1 MDNLHNRLKVELGR
15 KNEKFGGKI
24 LQSAENI
31 ALRSLQILYIFVLRT
46 ERAKI
51 TTKMVNFL
59 ARNTSICKI
68 CKLHRTMSHQEY
80 VATRLCSS
88 TNLRIL
94 FLAVAKKFVLFALIE
109 C

>member
-68 CKLHRTMSHQEY
+68 CKLHRTMFSVFY
-80 VATRLCSS
+80 MLPPGFAVLLILGSS
-88 TNLRIL
+88 
-94 FLAVAKKFVLFALIE
+94 F
-109 C
+109 